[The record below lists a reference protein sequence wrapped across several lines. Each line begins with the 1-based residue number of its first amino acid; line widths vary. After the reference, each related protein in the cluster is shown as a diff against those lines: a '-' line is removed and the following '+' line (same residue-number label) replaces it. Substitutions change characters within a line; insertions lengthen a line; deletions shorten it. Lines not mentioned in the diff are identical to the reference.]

1 MLGLDWT
8 RFSTPPY
15 SGGLRDQPIRMMRTI
30 RYLLSVHHSIRAWQE
45 ANAYLGVDAL
55 STWMGANS
63 ETVEFM
69 SFIWSLE
76 EDG

>member
-1 MLGLDWT
+1 M
-8 RFSTPPY
+8 
-15 SGGLRDQPIRMMRTI
+15 DQPIRMMRTI
-30 RYLLSVHHSIRAWQE
+30 RYLLNVHHSIHSWKE
-45 ANAYLGVDAL
+45 ANAYLGTDAL

-63 ETVEFM
+63 EIVEFM